1 MTNFVKW
8 VENQSGYSST
18 ATSYLLSSYS
28 SQIHQRFLE
37 ENALINTKYKLTIQ
51 LSAVSTGKTQGKEHK
66 IPAYL
71 KRFIFLA
78 TGEK

>member
-1 MTNFVKW
+1 MYKW
-8 VENQSGYSST
+8 AENQSGYSSI

-28 SQIHQRFLE
+28 SQIDQRLLE
-37 ENALINTKYKLTIQ
+37 ENTFIDTKHMLTIQ
-51 LSAVSTGKTQGKEHK
+51 LSVVSTGKTRGKEHK
-66 IPAYL
+66 IPSYL